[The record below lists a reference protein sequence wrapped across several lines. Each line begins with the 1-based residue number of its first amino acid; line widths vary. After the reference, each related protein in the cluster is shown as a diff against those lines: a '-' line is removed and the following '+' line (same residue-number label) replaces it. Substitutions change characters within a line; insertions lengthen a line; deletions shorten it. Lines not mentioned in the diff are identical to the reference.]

1 MKEEALFTFNS
12 LKVFPNGFPSDFSL
26 LAVIRANQRYS
37 RASVFTIYNSDSE
50 ESLILFIGTEISLL
64 YQDEALVEDNLV
76 NFNASTND
84 MQWHRIAISV
94 KGDSITLIFDCTK
107 QITKRLTRSPSS
119 HISTGGLI
127 FMGVQLDEEE
137 EYFTV

>member
-1 MKEEALFTFNS
+1 M
-12 LKVFPNGFPSDFSL
+12 
-26 LAVIRANQRYS
+26 Y
-37 RASVFTIYNSDSE
+37 
-50 ESLILFIGTEISLL
+50 IGTEISLL
-64 YQDEALVEDNLV
+64 YQDEGLVEDNLV

-119 HISTGGLI
+119 SHISTGGLI